1 MTLLKG
7 LRTRRG
13 GGRVV
18 RGGDAC
24 VALAGGGKRSPD
36 PDEGDASVPTSH
48 PRHSRPYEFDDLP
61 PKHNRIRVITK
72 SHKQRKQKHM
82 SKLTSK
88 DRENLPESA
97 FAFPKE
103 RKEPL
108 IDARHIQEA
117 IARFDQVENVT
128 NKERDEAWKRIKA
141 AAKKFDVELQENDWR
156 QLFTRNGRSV
166 PRE

>member
-1 MTLLKG
+1 
-7 LRTRRG
+7 
-13 GGRVV
+13 
-18 RGGDAC
+18 
-24 VALAGGGKRSPD
+24 
-36 PDEGDASVPTSH
+36 
-48 PRHSRPYEFDDLP
+48 
-61 PKHNRIRVITK
+61 
-72 SHKQRKQKHM
+72 M